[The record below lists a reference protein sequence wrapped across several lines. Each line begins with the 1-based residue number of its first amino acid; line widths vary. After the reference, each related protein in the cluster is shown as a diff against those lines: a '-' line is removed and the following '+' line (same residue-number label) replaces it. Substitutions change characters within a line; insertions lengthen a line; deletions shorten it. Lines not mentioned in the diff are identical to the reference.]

1 MLNIFYGDM
10 EGAVYNTASYFKYDY
25 EDDWIIDPFVQEM
38 IQDIDQST
46 VLDSG
51 VIDSPILDKIPPVGL
66 SGGVKTLILV
76 KFEKDKIFNA
86 STCGDD
92 CAKWLLKIAE
102 SEDRT
107 INLHHL
113 MNFGKEPFNIRILNT
128 NQIVHSMKELVSI
141 AEEIIVMKGKHRVV
155 VATKRLKYDFEL
167 RRNLTIVRGDSAT
180 GKTTLVDMIRDYVN
194 NPSGTPVELVCDK
207 KCYVLQGTLWKQ
219 QLAGIS
225 DSIVFIDEG
234 NEFIKTQEFAGEIQ
248 KTDNYYVI
256 ITREALPSLPYS
268 VEEIYGIRTSGKY
281 GTLKQSYHEFYRI
294 YGADTYE
301 KDVKPDIITEDSNSG
316 YQFFTQVCEDNGLSC
331 ESMNGKS
338 NVFHY
343 LNVHDNE
350 KILVI
355 ADGAAFGSEILAG
368 KDFLQQS

>member
-1 MLNIFYGDM
+1 
-10 EGAVYNTASYFKYDY
+10 
-25 EDDWIIDPFVQEM
+25 
-38 IQDIDQST
+38 
-46 VLDSG
+46 
-51 VIDSPILDKIPPVGL
+51 
-66 SGGVKTLILV
+66 
-76 KFEKDKIFNA
+76 
-86 STCGDD
+86 
-92 CAKWLLKIAE
+92 
-102 SEDRT
+102 
-107 INLHHL
+107 
-113 MNFGKEPFNIRILNT
+113 
-128 NQIVHSMKELVSI
+128 
-141 AEEIIVMKGKHRVV
+141 MKGKHRVV
-155 VATKRLKYDFEL
+155 VSTKRLKYDFEL

-180 GKTTLVDMIRDYVN
+180 GKTTLVDMIQDYVN

-234 NEFIKTQEFAGEIQ
+234 NEFIKTQEFSGEIQ
-248 KTDNYYVI
+248 ETDNYYVI

-301 KDVKPDIITEDSNSG
+301 KDVKPDIIITEDSNSG
-316 YQFFTQVCEDNGLSC
+316 YQFFTQVCKDNDLSC
-331 ESMNGKS
+331 EFMNGKS

-350 KILVI
+350 KILVV
-355 ADGAAFGSEILAG
+355 ADGAAFGSEIDRVLQLINERKNATLYLPESFEWMILSSGVLKNNQIDKILDSPSEFVESKDYFSWERFFTTVLIEETKDTYLAYAKKKLNPAYLNDAVKQLILSQMKKVELG
-368 KDFLQQS
+368 WKKKD